1 MLSDDLKYQL
11 LHQLEQDPEASQRAI
26 AKHLGISLGKTNY
39 CLRAVIDKGWVKAR
53 NFRNSQ
59 KKTAYMYMLT
69 PKGVSAKARITKRF
83 LNRKIAEYQQLEQ
96 EIRNLRNEV
105 EGKAKTPAPD

>member
-1 MLSDDLKYQL
+1 
-11 LHQLEQDPEASQRAI
+11 
-26 AKHLGISLGKTNY
+26 
-39 CLRAVIDKGWVKAR
+39 
-53 NFRNSQ
+53 
-59 KKTAYMYMLT
+59 MLT

>member
-39 CLRAVIDKGWVKAR
+39 CLRAVIDKGWVKAK
-53 NFRNSQ
+53 FQKQPEKNSLHVHAHPQ
-59 KKTAYMYMLT
+59 RRVRQGKNH
-69 PKGVSAKARITKRF
+69 GKRF
-83 LNRKIAEYQQLEQ
+83 LNRKIVEYQQLEQ